1 MSEVPGLPMRREVLL
16 VVDDDSEARDA
27 IRLAL
32 ELEGYI
38 VHTARTGAEGVSLA
52 RAVNPD
58 LILMDVLM
66 PAVDGI
72 RATRILKGDPFTR
85 PIPIILVT
93 VVNQHDDIVKGLEAG
108 ATDYITKPFFL
119 PELKARVRA
128 VLSIKRFYEECIRE
142 RERAIK
148 WEERYRL
155 LVENASVG
163 IVVVQDEE
171 IQFCNQKASEI
182 LGLPREK
189 LNKMIIK
196 EIIHAD
202 DRKDTCDTLKNL
214 ENSDGQSRAL
224 IFRIDTVDGNI
235 KWLENKVVTHQW
247 EGKPATLNFISDISR
262 NKRLQEEKA
271 EFERQLQQAQKMEAI
286 GTLASGIAHDF
297 NNLLQAVL
305 GYAQLLL
312 STRGVDH
319 PEFPWLQN
327 IVSAAERGSLLIR
340 QLLTFSRRMG
350 GERRRINLN
359 DEVRNISRLLDCTTP
374 KGVEVELKLA
384 EDLYSVNADPAQI
397 QQVIM
402 NLAVNA
408 KDAMPHGGKLII
420 QTENVILDED
430 VGKLSPEASPGRYVV
445 LTVMDRGQGMDEETL
460 KHAFEP
466 FFTTKEV
473 GKGTGL
479 GLALVYGIVKGHRGF
494 IDTSSAPGR
503 GTKLRIYLPAS
514 NCGRSYKSSCR
525 EEDVETTGGEETILV
540 VDDDEMIRDLAVEML
555 SHCGYTVITAP
566 DGETAI
572 ELFRKQNRR
581 IALVILD
588 LIMPGMDGK
597 RCLSEL
603 LRFNPEAKIII
614 ASGYASLELGTE
626 ILKLV
631 SSCTV

>member
-1 MSEVPGLPMRREVLL
+1 MSEVSGETMPGELILI
-16 VVDDDSEARDA
+16 VDDDSEARDA

-38 VHTARTGAEGVSLA
+38 VHTARTGAE
-52 RAVNPD
+52 AVNLAGVVKPD

-66 PAVDGI
+66 PVMDGI
-72 RATRILKGDPFTR
+72 RATRMLKKNPSTQ

-93 VVNQHDDIVKGLEAG
+93 VVNQHDDTVQGLEAG

-119 PELKARVRA
+119 PELKARVKA
-128 VLSIKRFYEECIRE
+128 VLSIKRSYDECIRAK
-142 RERAIK
+142 ERAIQ

-163 IVVVQDEE
+163 IVVIQDEK
-171 IQFCNQKASEI
+171 IQFCNQKGLEI
-182 LGLPREK
+182 FGVPKDK
-189 LNKMIIK
+189 LNRMTIND
-196 EIIHAD
+196 IIHAD
-202 DRKDTCDTLKNL
+202 DRQHICDTLKNIQ
-214 ENSDGQSRAL
+214 NTNGQSRSL
-224 IFRIDTVDGNI
+224 ILRIDTLDENI
-235 KWLENKVVTHQW
+235 KWLQNKVVTHQW
-247 EGKPATLNFISDISR
+247 DGKPATLNFISDISR

-312 STRGVDH
+312 CSRGADH
-319 PEFPWLQN
+319 PEFLWLQN

-359 DEVRNISRLLDCTTP
+359 DEVRSISQLLDCTTP
-374 KGVEVELKLA
+374 KGIKVELKLA

-408 KDAMPHGGKLII
+408 KDAMPYGGKLVIE
-420 QTENVILDED
+420 TENVILEED
-430 VGKLSPEASPGRYVV
+430 LVKLNPESIPGRYAV
-445 LTVMDRGQGMDEETL
+445 LTVTDTGQGMDEETL
-460 KHAFEP
+460 KRAFDP

-494 IDTSSAPGR
+494 IDTSSAPGH
-503 GTKLRIYLPAS
+503 GTKLRIYLPTS
-514 NCGRSYKSSCR
+514 NCGGPHKGSRR
-525 EEDVETTGGEETILV
+525 EEEVETTRGEETILV
-540 VDDDEMIRDLAVEML
+540 VDDDKMIRDLAV
-555 SHCGYTVITAP
+555 
-566 DGETAI
+566 
-572 ELFRKQNRR
+572 
-581 IALVILD
+581 
-588 LIMPGMDGK
+588 
-597 RCLSEL
+597 
-603 LRFNPEAKIII
+603 
-614 ASGYASLELGTE
+614 
-626 ILKLV
+626 
-631 SSCTV
+631 

>member
-1 MSEVPGLPMRREVLL
+1 MTEASAQAMPGEQIL

-38 VHTARTGAEGVSLA
+38 VHTATTGAEAVELA
-52 RAVNPD
+52 GAVKPD

-66 PAVDGI
+66 PVMDGI
-72 RATRILKGDPFTR
+72 RATRMLKENPSTQ

-93 VVNQHDDIVKGLEAG
+93 VVQQHDDTVQGLEAG

-128 VLSIKRFYEECIRE
+128 VLSIKRSFDECIRAK
-142 RERAIK
+142 ERAIQ

-163 IVVVQDEE
+163 IVVVQDGK
-171 IQFCNQKASEI
+171 IRFCNQKGSEI
-182 LGLPREK
+182 FEIPKNK
-189 LNKMIIK
+189 LNTMTINDIIYV
-196 EIIHAD
+196 D
-202 DRKDTCDTLKNL
+202 DRQNICDNL
-214 ENSDGQSRAL
+214 RHIENSNEKSCTL
-224 IFRIDTVDGNI
+224 ILRIYTLDGNI
-235 KWLENKVVTHQW
+235 KWLQDKVVTHHW

-262 NKRLQEEKA
+262 NKRLQEERA

-312 STRGVDH
+312 CSRGADH
-319 PEFPWLQN
+319 PEFLWLQN

-350 GERRRINLN
+350 GERRLINLN
-359 DEVRNISRLLDCTTP
+359 DEVRNMNQLLDCTSP
-374 KGVEVELKLA
+374 KGIKVELKLA

-408 KDAMPHGGKLII
+408 RDAMPDGGKLVIET
-420 QTENVILDED
+420 QNVTLEE
-430 VGKLSPEASPGRYVV
+430 GFAKLNPEAMPGCYAV
-445 LTVMDRGQGMDEETL
+445 LTVTDTGQGMDGETV
-460 KHAFEP
+460 KRAFEP

-479 GLALVYGIVKGHRGF
+479 GLALVYGVVKGHRGF
-494 IDTSSAPGR
+494 IHTSSAPGH
-503 GTKLRIYLPAS
+503 GTKLRIYLPTS
-514 NCGRSYKSSCR
+514 ICGSPHKGSWR
-525 EEDVETTGGEETILV
+525 EEEVETTRGQETILG
-540 VDDDEMIRDLAVEML
+540 VDDDRTIRHPAV
-555 SHCGYTVITAP
+555 
-566 DGETAI
+566 
-572 ELFRKQNRR
+572 
-581 IALVILD
+581 
-588 LIMPGMDGK
+588 
-597 RCLSEL
+597 
-603 LRFNPEAKIII
+603 
-614 ASGYASLELGTE
+614 
-626 ILKLV
+626 
-631 SSCTV
+631 